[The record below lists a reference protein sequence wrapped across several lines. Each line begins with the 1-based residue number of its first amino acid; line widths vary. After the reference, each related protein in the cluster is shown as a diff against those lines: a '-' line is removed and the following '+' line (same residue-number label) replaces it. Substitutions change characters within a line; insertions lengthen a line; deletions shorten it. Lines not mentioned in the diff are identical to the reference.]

1 MMKKP
6 SARFIVLVF
15 SLALFMWGCSPQS
28 SPISAT
34 DLAATSEPI
43 LSEPTALQSAVPT
56 PTQLANASSQ
66 PAPTPIE
73 VTDGLERRVSL
84 AAPAQR
90 IVSMAPSNTEIL
102 FAIGAGEQVVGRDEF
117 SDYPVEA
124 SSILSIGGGFGDYN
138 NEAIVN
144 LQPDL
149 VIAAEINT
157 PEQVKALEDLGINVF
172 YLANPTS
179 LDEMYGNLLI
189 VAQLTGHETEAA
201 SLVDSL
207 KSRVTAVEEKMR
219 EVAERPQVFYELD
232 ATDPNAPYTAAA
244 GTFIDTL
251 IGMAGGENI
260 AHDMGGQYI
269 QVSAEE
275 LLVRNPRIILLG
287 DAAYGITPEVVSS
300 RPGWEAIEAIKE
312 QQIFAFDD
320 NLVSRPGPRL
330 VDGLEI
336 LATLLHPELF
346 K

>member
-1 MMKKP
+1 MVKKP
-6 SARFIVLVF
+6 SARFIVFVF
-15 SLALFMWGCSPQS
+15 ALALFLWGCSPQS
-28 SPISAT
+28 SPNSAT
-34 DLAATSEPI
+34 DLPATPEPI
-43 LSEPTALQSAVPT
+43 QSEPTDLQPADPT
-56 PTQLANASSQ
+56 PIQLATATSQ
-66 PAPTPIE
+66 PAPAPIE
-73 VTDGLERRVSL
+73 ITDGLERQVSL

-124 SSILSIGGGFGDYN
+124 SNISSIGGGFGDYN

-149 VIAAEINT
+149 VMAAEINT

-179 LDEMYGNLLI
+179 LDEMYNNLLI
-189 VAQLTGHETEAA
+189 VAQLSGHEAEAA
-201 SLVDSL
+201 SLIDSL
-207 KSRVTAVEEKMR
+207 KSRVTAVEEKVR

-251 IGMAGGENI
+251 ISMAGGENI
-260 AHDMGGQYI
+260 AHDMGDQYI

-287 DAAYGITPEVVSS
+287 DAAYGITPEVVSA

-312 QQIFAFDD
+312 QQIYAFDD